1 MRIVAAIGE
10 GPGGLGGLWRP
21 VAWVP
26 AIEVLQAHLA
36 RWTGEGPLC
45 VRSTLE
51 AGFPL
56 MAAAAALRARDAG
69 LPVRLEVVLPH
80 PLPDEAQEPRAIL
93 AWARRALVRADASQ
107 VLFARPAH
115 TRHEHVALRQETERA
130 LLAEGA
136 VVLACWNGRRGSRT
150 WSALQHA
157 QGLGRA
163 VEHVYPA
170 VAAALQLDQAPP
182 AAARWES
189 EETG

>member
-1 MRIVAAIGE
+1 MTMRIVAAIGE

-21 VAWVP
+21 MAWVP
-26 AIEVLQAHLA
+26 AIEAIQGHLA
-36 RWTGEGPLC
+36 RWAAQGPLC

-93 AWARRALVRADASQ
+93 AWARRALARADAHQ

-115 TRHEHVALRQETERA
+115 TRHEHAALRLETERA
-130 LLAEGA
+130 LLADGA
-136 VVLACWNGRRGSRT
+136 FVLACWNGRRGSRT
-150 WSALQHA
+150 WSALEHA
-157 QGLGRA
+157 QRLGCP
-163 VEHVYPA
+163 VEHLYPA
-170 VAAALQLDQAPP
+170 VTTALQRDRERPAP
-182 AAARWES
+182 WGE